1 MVAELINR
9 LVDLCRAVRPYW
21 PRVYLD
27 YRRLTKTQSFRCI
40 RETFDDLSAA
50 DTARAMNQHRF
61 LGLQSIRQ
69 AGSSADVGFLI
80 RRVENQTPAP
90 KPTKD

>member
-1 MVAELINR
+1 MP
-9 LVDLCRAVRPYW
+9 AVRLYR

-27 YRRLTKTQSFRCI
+27 YRRLAKKIFRCI

-61 LGLQSIRQ
+61 LGLQSIRP
-69 AGSSADVGFLI
+69 SRFLG
-80 RRVENQTPAP
+80 RMLA
-90 KPTKD
+90 